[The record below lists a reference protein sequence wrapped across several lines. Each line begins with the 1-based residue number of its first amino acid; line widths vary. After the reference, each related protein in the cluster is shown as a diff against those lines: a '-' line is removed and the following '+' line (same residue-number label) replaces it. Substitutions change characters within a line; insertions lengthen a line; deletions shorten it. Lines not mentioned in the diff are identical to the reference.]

1 MIIYEEEYRVQAT
14 KIAQWHEN
22 HLKFEKIM
30 KNLDVPSFLKGWW
43 VWQDRFT
50 PGLIRC
56 VWVVEELGD
65 IERLWDECFVHNE
78 AWAEMVP
85 KIFDTMVDGT
95 YKYSFWKPVGDEQN
109 LP

>member
-14 KIAQWHEN
+14 KIAQWQEN
-22 HLKFEKIM
+22 HVKFEKIM
-30 KNLDVPSFLKGWW
+30 KNLDAPSFLKGWW

-50 PGLIRC
+50 PGLIRNI
-56 VWVVEELGD
+56 WVVEELGD
-65 IERLWDECFVHNE
+65 IERLWDECFLHNE
-78 AWAEMVP
+78 EWAEMVP

-95 YKYSFWKPVGDEQN
+95 YKYSFWKPVGDEQS

>member
-14 KIAQWHEN
+14 KIAQWQEN

-30 KNLDVPSFLKGWW
+30 KNLDAPPFLKGWW

-65 IERLWDECFVHNE
+65 IERYGMNVGQDRSL
-78 AWAEMVP
+78 MVSP
-85 KIFDTMVDGT
+85 
-95 YKYSFWKPVGDEQN
+95 WHGDFR
-109 LP
+109 